1 MGSITQWK
9 DIEAVE
15 KALTGLVTLARTNH
29 GLRPQELA
37 RQFMAQ
43 YPEIARAKEARTLVE
58 RMVYGVNGFNRDA
71 ITYLNPYL
79 PAAFRLATDQPRPE
93 FPKKKGVAGV
103 KKK

>member
-29 GLRPQELA
+29 GLRPQE
-37 RQFMAQ
+37 
-43 YPEIARAKEARTLVE
+43 ARTLVE
-58 RMVYGVNGFNRDA
+58 GMVYGVNGFNRDA

-93 FPKKKGVAGV
+93 FPKKKGVSGV